1 MTKHILIVD
10 DITTN
15 LKLAAEVLQGHY
27 KLSMAKS
34 GAQALQFLQKVK
46 PDLILLDI
54 RMPEMDGYQTLEHI
68 KSNPD
73 TANIPVVFLTVDDQR
88 ESEIRGLKMGAMDF
102 ILKPFEPGV
111 MLSRIDKI
119 LQIEDLRKNL
129 SISARKDVLTGLW
142 NRKHLEDEVERYLDE
157 TGQKAV
163 FLIVDIDNFKQI
175 NDTLGHIMGDAVLE
189 GFGKILKRSVGPRDI
204 AARIG
209 GDEFSVFLKGDYTD
223 DEIREY
229 CDSLIHQVEL
239 ELSAIVEDADVVT
252 ISIGIAQVPEDAYDF
267 MELYAKA
274 DKALYFVKQNGKND
288 YHFFRRTE
296 EIPCK
301 ESAEVKEAEN
311 HSVDM
316 EKLEQYVAERNTI
329 EGAYRVEYEGFK
341 HIFHFVS
348 RGIGRTGETVQMA
361 LFTLNYIK
369 SMGVTPEILNKAM
382 KELERAIIVSLRQ
395 GDVTTQ
401 YSSFQYV
408 VLLMNTNG
416 ENADKVAQRIV
427 STWKEINEYEGIHLD
442 YAIKQV
448 EARKNETFM

>member
-1 MTKHILIVD
+1 MEKTKHILIVD
-10 DITTN
+10 DVTTN

-34 GAQALQFLQKVK
+34 GEQALQFLLKVK

-54 RMPEMDGYQTLEHI
+54 RMPEMDGYQTLERI
-68 KSNPD
+68 KANPG

-88 ESEIRGLKMGAMDF
+88 ESEIKGLKMGAMDF
-102 ILKPFEPGV
+102 ILKPFEPDV

-129 SISARKDVLTGLW
+129 SISARKDALTGLW

-157 TGQKAV
+157 NGQKAV
-163 FLIVDIDNFKQI
+163 FMIMDIDNFKQV
-175 NDTLGHIMGDAVLE
+175 NDTYGHIMGDAVLE
-189 GFGKILKRSVGPRDI
+189 CVGKILQNSVGPRDI

-209 GDEFSVFLKGDYTD
+209 GDEFAVFLKGDYN
-223 DEIREY
+223 DEEITEY
-229 CDSLIHQVEL
+229 CDMAIHQL
-239 ELSAIVEDADVVT
+239 EEDIADIIGTKDVAT
-252 ISIGIAQVPEDAYDF
+252 ISIGISQVPIDAYDY
-267 MELYAKA
+267 MGLYSKA

-288 YHFFRRTE
+288 YHFFHQKE
-296 EIPCK
+296 EK
-301 ESAEVKEAEN
+301 EEENVVEVEN
-311 HSVDM
+311 SSVDM
-316 EKLEQYVAERNTI
+316 EKLEQFVAERNEA

-341 HIFHFVS
+341 HIYHFVS
-348 RGIGRTGETVQMA
+348 RGIGRSGQTVQMA

-369 SMGVTPEILNKAM
+369 SMGVTPEILHKAM

-408 VLLMNTNG
+408 VLLMSTNE
-416 ENADKVAQRIV
+416 ENAEKVVQRILD
-427 STWKEINEYEGIHLD
+427 TWYEMNEYEGIQLD

-448 EARKNETFM
+448 EARNN

>member
-1 MTKHILIVD
+1 MEKTKHILIVD
-10 DITTN
+10 DVTTN

-34 GAQALQFLQKVK
+34 GEQAIQFLQKVK

-54 RMPEMDGYQTLEHI
+54 RMPEMDGYQTLEII
-68 KSNPD
+68 KANPN

-88 ESEIRGLKMGAMDF
+88 ESEIKGLKMGAMDF

-142 NRKHLEDEVERYLDE
+142 NRKQLEDEVERYLDE

-163 FLIVDIDNFKQI
+163 FIIMDIDNFKQV
-175 NDTLGHIMGDAVLE
+175 NDTYGHIMGDAVLE
-189 GFGKILKRSVGPRDI
+189 CAGNILKNSVGPRDV

-209 GDEFSVFLKGDYTD
+209 GDEFAVFLKGDYSEE
-223 DEIREY
+223 EIVE
-229 CDSLIHQVEL
+229 CCEMIIHQL
-239 ELSAIVEDADVVT
+239 EEDIAEVIGNKDAVT
-252 ISIGIAQVPEDAYDF
+252 VSMGIAQVPVDGYDYVS
-267 MELYAKA
+267 LYTKA

-288 YHFFRRTE
+288 FHFFYQRE
-296 EIPCK
+296 EK
-301 ESAEVKEAEN
+301 EKEEVSESKN
-311 HSVDM
+311 NNVDM
-316 EKLEQYVAERNTI
+316 EKLEQFVAERNEA

-341 HIFHFVS
+341 HIYHFVS
-348 RGIGRTGETVQMA
+348 RGIGRTGQTVQMA

-369 SMGVTPEILNKAM
+369 SMGVTPEILHKAM

-408 VLLMNTNG
+408 VLLMSTSE
-416 ENADKVAQRIV
+416 ENAEKVVQRILD
-427 STWKEINEYEGIHLD
+427 TWEEMNEYEGIQLD

-448 EARKNETFM
+448 EARNN

>member
-1 MTKHILIVD
+1 MDKAKHILIVD
-10 DITTN
+10 DVTTN
-15 LKLAAEVLQGHY
+15 LKLAAEVLQEQY

-34 GAQALQFLQKVK
+34 GEQAIQFLQKAK

-54 RMPEMDGYQTLEHI
+54 RMPEMDGYQTLEII
-68 KSNPD
+68 KSNPA

-88 ESEIRGLKMGAMDF
+88 ESEIKGLKMGAMDF

-142 NRKHLEDEVERYLDE
+142 NRKHLEDEVERFLDE
-157 TGQKAV
+157 NGQKAV
-163 FLIVDIDNFKQI
+163 FMIMDVDNFKQI
-175 NDTLGHIMGDAVLE
+175 NDTHGHIMGDAVLE
-189 GFGKILKRSVGPRDI
+189 CISRILQSSVGPRDI

-209 GDEFSVFLKGDYTD
+209 GDEFAVFLKGDYSD
-223 DEIREY
+223 EEIREY
-229 CDSLIHQVEL
+229 CRMLISEL
-239 ELSAIVEDADVVT
+239 ENEMADVIGSKDIVT
-252 ISIGIAQVPEDAYDF
+252 VSMGIAQVPLDAYDF
-267 MELYAKA
+267 VGLYSKA
-274 DKALYFVKQNGKND
+274 DKALYYVKQNGKND
-288 YHFFRRTE
+288 YHLFRQKE
-296 EIPCK
+296 E
-301 ESAEVKEAEN
+301 EAELVLN
-311 HSVDM
+311 KAEDSSVDM
-316 EKLEQYVAERNTI
+316 EKLEQFVAERNEA

-341 HIFHFVS
+341 HIYHFVS
-348 RGIGRTGETVQMA
+348 RGLGRNGQTVQMA

-369 SMGVTPEILNKAM
+369 SMGITPEILHKAM

-408 VLLMNTNG
+408 VLLMSANEENG
-416 ENADKVAQRIV
+416 EKVVRRILD
-427 STWKEINEYEGIHLD
+427 TWEQMNEYEGIQLD

-448 EARKNETFM
+448 EARTK

>member
-1 MTKHILIVD
+1 MEKTKHILIVD
-10 DITTN
+10 DVTTN

-34 GAQALQFLQKVK
+34 GEQAIQFLQKVK

-54 RMPEMDGYQTLEHI
+54 RMPEMDGYQTLEII
-68 KSNPD
+68 KANPA

-88 ESEIRGLKMGAMDF
+88 ESEIKGLKMGAMDF
-102 ILKPFEPGV
+102 ILKPFEPRV

-142 NRKHLEDEVERYLDE
+142 NRKQLEDEVERYLDE

-163 FLIVDIDNFKQI
+163 FIIMDIDNFKQV
-175 NDTLGHIMGDAVLE
+175 NDTYGHIMGDAVLE
-189 GFGKILKRSVGPRDI
+189 CTGKILKNSVGPRDI

-209 GDEFSVFLKGDYTD
+209 GDEFAVFLKGDYSEE
-223 DEIREY
+223 EIVEY
-229 CDSLIHQVEL
+229 CEMIIHQL
-239 ELSAIVEDADVVT
+239 EEDIAEVIGNKDIVTV
-252 ISIGIAQVPEDAYDF
+252 SMGIAQVPVDGYDYVS
-267 MELYAKA
+267 LYTKA

-288 YHFFRRTE
+288 FHFFYQREEKEEEEVSETE
-296 EIPCK
+296 NK
-301 ESAEVKEAEN
+301 N
-311 HSVDM
+311 VDM
-316 EKLEQYVAERNTI
+316 EKLEQFVAERNEA

-341 HIFHFVS
+341 HIYHFVS
-348 RGIGRTGETVQMA
+348 RGIGRTGQTVQMA

-369 SMGVTPEILNKAM
+369 SMGVTPEILHKAM

-408 VLLMNTNG
+408 VLLMSASE
-416 ENADKVAQRIV
+416 ENAEKVVQRILD
-427 STWKEINEYEGIHLD
+427 TWEEMNEYEGIQLD

-448 EARKNETFM
+448 EARNN

>member
-1 MTKHILIVD
+1 MEKTKHILIVD
-10 DITTN
+10 DVTTN

-34 GAQALQFLQKVK
+34 GEQAIQFLQKVK

-54 RMPEMDGYQTLEHI
+54 RMPEMDGYQTLEII
-68 KSNPD
+68 KANPA

-88 ESEIRGLKMGAMDF
+88 ESEIKGLKMGAMDF

-142 NRKHLEDEVERYLDE
+142 NRKQLEDEVERYLDE

-163 FLIVDIDNFKQI
+163 FIIMDIDNFKQV
-175 NDTLGHIMGDAVLE
+175 NDTYGHIMGDAVLE
-189 GFGKILKRSVGPRDI
+189 CAGKILKNSVGPRDI

-209 GDEFSVFLKGDYTD
+209 GDEFAVFLKGDYSEE
-223 DEIREY
+223 EIVEY
-229 CDSLIHQVEL
+229 CEMIIHQL
-239 ELSAIVEDADVVT
+239 EEDIADVINNKDIVT
-252 ISIGIAQVPEDAYDF
+252 VSMGIAQVPVDGYDYLS
-267 MELYAKA
+267 LYTKA

-288 YHFFRRTE
+288 FHFFYQREEKEEEEVSETE
-296 EIPCK
+296 NK
-301 ESAEVKEAEN
+301 N
-311 HSVDM
+311 VDM
-316 EKLEQYVAERNTI
+316 EKLEQFVAERNEA

-341 HIFHFVS
+341 HIYHFVS
-348 RGIGRTGETVQMA
+348 RGIGRTGQTVQMA

-369 SMGVTPEILNKAM
+369 SMGVTPEILHKAM

-408 VLLMNTNG
+408 VLLMSASE
-416 ENADKVAQRIV
+416 ENAEKVVQRILD
-427 STWKEINEYEGIHLD
+427 TWEEMNEYEGIQLD

-448 EARKNETFM
+448 EARNN